1 MNRLR
6 VTANSRDAALRASWR
21 KAQEALIA
29 ANTAE
34 EERAAEALRDPADD
48 LGNDALAV
56 VEGETHGTDADAG
69 EYLMDSDETLEDQA
83 AQVTEEG
90 GDLEEE

>member
-1 MNRLR
+1 MS
-6 VTANSRDAALRASWR
+6 TALRASWR

-29 ANTAE
+29 ANSAE

-48 LGNDALAV
+48 IGDDALAA

-69 EYLMDSDETLEDQA
+69 EYLNESDEMLE
-83 AQVTEEG
+83 AQGEETVTEEV
-90 GDLEEE
+90 GDLKEE